1 MEIVIGAT
9 NYVGTNSMRS
19 GTRSGDNIE
28 AQVLNVRNPR
38 KNLVNPPE
46 GKNHRKNGMI
56 KLDPTNGC
64 VMTILVP
71 NGYRLPD
78 DISTGKY
85 RVFLRLAPK

>member
-9 NYVGTNSMRS
+9 SYVGTNNVRS
-19 GTRSGDNIE
+19 DGRGGENIE
-28 AQVLNVRNPR
+28 AQVLNVRQPR

-46 GKNHRKNGMI
+46 GENHRKNGMI
-56 KLDPTNGC
+56 KLDPANGR

-71 NGYRLPD
+71 NGYRLPE

-85 RVFLRLAPK
+85 RVFLRFAPK